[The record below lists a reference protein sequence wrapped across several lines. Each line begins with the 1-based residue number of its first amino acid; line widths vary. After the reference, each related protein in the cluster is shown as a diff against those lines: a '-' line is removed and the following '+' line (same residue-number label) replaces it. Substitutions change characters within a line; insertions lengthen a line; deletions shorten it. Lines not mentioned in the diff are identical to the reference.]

1 MTTSIIATIG
11 PASQKEDIMLSM
23 AKKGMNIA
31 RINFSHETIEI
42 QENRIDTARRIN
54 EKHNMNIKILVDLR
68 GPEVRIS
75 NVEKAVKFKKGD
87 ILYLSRRAGP
97 NRIKLSNGT
106 MLRKLVVGSTI
117 LIDDGNCEI
126 KIVEKGLD
134 GVKCEVLE
142 DCVIKPRKSVAAEF
156 VTSEEGAITEFDKEI
171 IKLAVEKKVDYLA
184 LSHVKSAKDV
194 EEARQL
200 LGSSMIKIISK
211 IENHEAVENIEA
223 IVDAGDGIMIARGDL
238 GVNVPIEYIPLI
250 QEQIVKLCNRK
261 KKFCIVATQM
271 MESMLENK
279 RPSRADVNDV
289 YTAVV
294 EGADAVMLSGE
305 TTLGKFPIDVVTY
318 MKKVTKVA
326 QDRDKID
333 LKKLHK
339 ERHPDC

>member
-1 MTTSIIATIG
+1 MTISIIATIG
-11 PASQKEDIMLSM
+11 PVSQKEDIMLGM

-54 EKHNMNIKILVDLR
+54 SKHNMAIKILVDLR

-75 NVEKAVKFKKGD
+75 NVEKAIEFKKGD
-87 ILYLSRRAGP
+87 TLYLSRRAGT
-97 NRIKLSNGT
+97 NRIKLSNGS
-106 MLRKLVVGSTI
+106 MLRKLIVGSKI

-126 KIVEKGLD
+126 LIVEKGLD

-142 DCVIKPRKSVAAEF
+142 DCVIKPRKSVASEF
-156 VTSEEGAITEFDKEI
+156 VTSEEDAITDFDKEI
-171 IKLAVEKKVDYLA
+171 IKLAIKKKVDYLA
-184 LSHVKSAKDV
+184 LSHIKTAKDV
-194 EEARQL
+194 EEARNFA
-200 LGSSMIKIISK
+200 GSEIKIISK
-211 IENHEAVENIEA
+211 IENHEAVENIEDVVNA
-223 IVDAGDGIMIARGDL
+223 SDGIMIARGDL
-238 GVNVPIEYIPLI
+238 GVNVPIEYVPLM
-250 QEQIVKLCNRK
+250 QEHIIKMCNKK

-294 EGADAVMLSGE
+294 QGANAVMLSGE
-305 TTLGKFPIDVVTY
+305 TTLGKFPIDVVDY
-318 MKKVTKVA
+318 VKKVITVA
-326 QDRDKID
+326 EDRNNID

-339 ERHPDC
+339 IKHPNC